1 MRTLNYVVL
10 VLVSFGFV
18 SFGCGDSDSP
28 TAPSVMQ
35 DAPSV
40 RATAPSTPVQAMP
53 ASFNPDA
60 LRHDIRDGFN
70 AYEFNVSYDGSML
83 TLTLTEDE
91 MSGMR
96 EASKPHRNRTI
107 TVEICS
113 SEPKLIT
120 RSCGDQIWRGSVVLS
135 GTVNLDPI
143 PLASCDGWIT
153 VNAAELS
160 DDRNEGWRNAPCP
173 MPDGDPVGSD
183 GTGATW
189 PDYDGYDPDDP
200 RASKPE
206 PQPEP
211 EPTPTPEPEPTMPEP
226 GPTTPQGPRHP
237 FPPQGPEPEL
247 VADSLPVDLSDPTG
261 DLDWT
266 AWPDYDG
273 GSRLSTDVTSLSL
286 SEQDADGWIRVTFT
300 LASAFDLTAIATAAT
315 ADVAATATEV
325 NASARV
331 YFYPPAAATW
341 HRFSI
346 GYYERYTC
354 SGDCQPLGVWNP
366 FYENGR
372 DSQAL
377 SYVRVPD
384 SVTGTT
390 FSFEINPPAALRGAP
405 ARRPRFE
412 FTVWI
417 AGVDPGDPLTR
428 TYDVQ
433 SEDSVNLPAPFTL
446 PNLP

>member
-1 MRTLNYVVL
+1 MD
-10 VLVSFGFV
+10 G
-18 SFGCGDSDSP
+18 
-28 TAPSVMQ
+28 
-35 DAPSV
+35 
-40 RATAPSTPVQAMP
+40 
-53 ASFNPDA
+53 

-70 AYEFNVSYDGSML
+70 AYEFAASYDGSML

-120 RSCGDQIWRGSVVLS
+120 LSCGDQIWRGSVVLS

-211 EPTPTPEPEPTMPEP
+211 EPEPTPTPEPEPTMPEP

-237 FPPQGPEPEL
+237 FPPQGPAPE
-247 VADSLPVDLSDPTG
+247 PTG
-261 DLDWT
+261 PRDLDRLRALLFWVN
-266 AWPDYDG
+266 
-273 GSRLSTDVTSLSL
+273 LSTNEVESIEFGLYHVDYIREAGEEGVCPADTVTYDITVRFPGGALL
-286 SEQDADGWIRVTFT
+286 AQD
-300 LASAFDLTAIATAAT
+300 S
-315 ADVAATATEV
+315 
-325 NASARV
+325 
-331 YFYPPAAATW
+331 
-341 HRFSI
+341 
-346 GYYERYTC
+346 
-354 SGDCQPLGVWNP
+354 
-366 FYENGR
+366 GR
-372 DSQAL
+372 DS
-377 SYVRVPD
+377 D
-384 SVTGTT
+384 SGSSGVVTGTVTPPTTFLSDMPQPVYPLSDVRRDSDGLVEVYEQGDDPRFLGSIGGIARRAPQNPTFPGQTGIDDPGGLLGYITEGLDIT
-390 FSFEINPPAALRGAP
+390 FSTTPPGCMVRLA
-405 ARRPRFE
+405 F
-412 FTVWI
+412 W
-417 AGVDPGDPLTR
+417 
-428 TYDVQ
+428 
-433 SEDSVNLPAPFTL
+433 
-446 PNLP
+446 